1 MHILHHVCSNTL
13 HVFYSRDSLC
23 ASAAGP
29 SVYLLGEGEDW
40 EEEQPA
46 SPLPQFVEEW
56 LATFTSWSAENKAVA
71 LNGIISV

>member
-1 MHILHHVCSNTL
+1 MYGMYVHASMFH
-13 HVFYSRDSLC
+13 SRDPLC

-29 SVYLLGEGEDW
+29 SAYLLGEGEDL

-46 SPLPQFVEEW
+46 TPLPQFIEEW
-56 LATFTSWSAENKAVA
+56 LATFNSWSVENKAVA

>member
-1 MHILHHVCSNTL
+1 M
-13 HVFYSRDSLC
+13 
-23 ASAAGP
+23 
-29 SVYLLGEGEDW
+29 YLLGEGEDW

-46 SPLPQFVEEW
+46 SPLPQFVEDW